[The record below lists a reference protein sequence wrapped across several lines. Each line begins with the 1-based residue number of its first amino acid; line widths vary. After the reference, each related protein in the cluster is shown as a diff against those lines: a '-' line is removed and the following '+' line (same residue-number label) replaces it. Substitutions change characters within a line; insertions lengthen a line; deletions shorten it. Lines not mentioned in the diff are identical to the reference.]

1 MATTKRERQRA
12 NRELRQA
19 ELKKQRTRAT
29 IKSRAIRWSRIG
41 IVVIVLFFLS
51 NLIFNSSS
59 DEPAVA
65 TTTTLVESPAT
76 P

>member
-1 MATTKRERQRA
+1 MATTKRDRQRA

-19 ELKKQRTRAT
+19 ELKKRQTRAT
-29 IKSRAIRWSRIG
+29 IKSRTIRWSKIG
-41 IVVIVLFFLS
+41 LVVVVLFFLS

-59 DEPAVA
+59 DEPVVP
-65 TTTTLVESPAT
+65 TTTTLVEVPAT